1 MLSVKRILSTLCISA
16 MLMLWSAVLPAQ
28 MVGTSKAE
36 YLQYTERT
44 AKEYLTN
51 LTGQQEEWRKA
62 IHPDAAKGYR
72 PNSNEV
78 YLAAL
83 CANLYEITKKTE
95 YLDAVKT
102 ILVNY
107 AEYKDLYPKGFYK
120 TRPEY
125 EAGLPALPN
134 MFTFGKFVHA
144 YHILNTE
151 SKLTE
156 KEQNIIES
164 QIAEGANFI
173 IRDQEWGP
181 MNRSM
186 LRAEGLLYAAKA
198 LNNHPDQSNWV
209 ATGKALLNDNLSQ
222 WNIEDASMYHGIWLY
237 SMVGYSNYIAEDDR
251 LYKLPFLQ
259 YYHRY
264 NLELLS
270 PAAVIPDFGDATW
283 KARWYLYL
291 AFFENG
297 ASKTNDPNLRWAAS
311 EMFDRHLAER
321 GNNIHTAMVLSD
333 ACRWANFEQESKVP
347 DWGSREVL
355 DDIIGKKIVFRDGW
369 AADGTYMLLNYRDEG
384 DGGYLYR
391 EYLRNTLTV
400 NEEKMHH
407 GHADENS
414 VVLLMKNKSVLLHDG
429 GYRDYQPSGPFGAYR
444 ADYFHNRV
452 VVRKN
457 KIALGQDAGEFK
469 YSTRAKVEGQSVL
482 DFLHNAGTY
491 REVSTKKIDFIS
503 LKHFDMS
510 RTRVVDEKLGYESDR
525 IVNYIKDLGY
535 FVIIDVVKFTEEDDL
550 TMANLWHTREILSK
564 GDNWFD
570 TRYDSLGRHAVGGDE
585 RLLIYF
591 PEDDR
596 LAIGTEEQ
604 RRYKQKEHLMYQVAA
619 RHGARGDLQVFVT
632 VLIPHHK
639 TLFPEELVKGITLVK
654 PDKYP
659 RAVGVSIKTAGK
671 EYLIGTKLDIG
682 GDMIRD
688 WRRPK
693 YTWESGKITYG
704 DYETDGANL
713 FVVDGGKKIHYA
725 VVGATKIKREGKILY
740 EQKGRNYKFNTTG
753 APDEIGFGKFRY
765 WEAEISK

>member
-1 MLSVKRILSTLCISA
+1 
-16 MLMLWSAVLPAQ
+16 
-28 MVGTSKAE
+28 
-36 YLQYTERT
+36 
-44 AKEYLTN
+44 
-51 LTGQQEEWRKA
+51 
-62 IHPDAAKGYR
+62 
-72 PNSNEV
+72 
-78 YLAAL
+78 
-83 CANLYEITKKTE
+83 
-95 YLDAVKT
+95 
-102 ILVNY
+102 
-107 AEYKDLYPKGFYK
+107 
-120 TRPEY
+120 
-125 EAGLPALPN
+125 
-134 MFTFGKFVHA
+134 
-144 YHILNTE
+144 
-151 SKLTE
+151 
-156 KEQNIIES
+156 
-164 QIAEGANFI
+164 
-173 IRDQEWGP
+173 
-181 MNRSM
+181 
-186 LRAEGLLYAAKA
+186 
-198 LNNHPDQSNWV
+198 
-209 ATGKALLNDNLSQ
+209 
-222 WNIEDASMYHGIWLY
+222 
-237 SMVGYSNYIAEDDR
+237 
-251 LYKLPFLQ
+251 
-259 YYHRY
+259 
-264 NLELLS
+264 
-270 PAAVIPDFGDATW
+270 
-283 KARWYLYL
+283 
-291 AFFENG
+291 
-297 ASKTNDPNLRWAAS
+297 
-311 EMFDRHLAER
+311 
-321 GNNIHTAMVLSD
+321 MVLSD

-457 KIALGQDAGEFK
+457 KIALGQDAGESK

-503 LKHFDMS
+503 LKHYDMS

-535 FVIIDVVKFTEEDDL
+535 FVIIDVLKFTEEDDL

-591 PEDDR
+591 PDDDR

-604 RRYKQKEHLMYQVAA
+604 RRYKQKEHLVYQVAA

-639 TLFPEELVKGITLVK
+639 TLFPEDLVKGIALVK

-659 RAVGVSIKTAGK
+659 EAIAVSIKTAGK
-671 EYLIGTKLDIG
+671 EYLIGTKLDFG
-682 GDMIRD
+682 GDLIRD